1 MNIEQDLFKRSTL
14 LPDKLLSFGFV
25 KKDNIY
31 KYSTKIMNNK
41 FRVDIGINKESIHG
55 KIYDLST
62 NDEYTNFRI
71 EDFGAF
77 SNTIREKYIEVLK
90 SIRNNCFVSKYFISD
105 QSNRIANMIVKNF
118 NCEPE
123 FLWEKN
129 PGFGVFRNAPS
140 DKWFAIIM
148 NIDKSKVVSESSG
161 EVEVI
166 NVKSDDFTESYLK
179 KKGIYPAYHMN
190 KKSWVTIIL
199 DDTLSDAEIL
209 NIISTSYD
217 SFPAPNTWVIPANPK
232 YYDLISDF
240 AKSDIMFWHQNMS
253 VSKDDTVYIYVA
265 EPYSAILYKCVVIE
279 TNIPD
284 GEKLLMKLKLKKEYS
299 KEEYPFTKLKEYGL
313 TAIRGPRTI
322 PNKLAKVLTE

>member
-14 LPDKLLSFGFV
+14 IPDKLLSFGFV

-31 KYSTKIMNNK
+31 KYSTKIMHDK
-41 FRVDIGINKESIHG
+41 FRVDIEVNKESIHG

-62 NDEYTNFRI
+62 NEEYTNFRI

-90 SIRNNCFVSKYFISD
+90 SIRNNCFVSKYFIGS

-199 DDTLSDAEIL
+199 DDTLSDAKIL

-279 TNIPD
+279 ANITD
-284 GEKLLMKLKLKKEYS
+284 GDKMLMKLKLKKEYS

-313 TAIRGPRTI
+313 TAIRGPRTM
-322 PNKLAKVLTE
+322 PNKLAKVLAE

>member
-14 LPDKLLSFGFV
+14 IPDKLLSFGFV
-25 KKDNIY
+25 KEGNIY
-31 KYSTKIMNNK
+31 KYSTKIMHDK
-41 FRVDIGINKESIHG
+41 FRVDIEVNKESIHG

-90 SIRNNCFVSKYFISD
+90 SIRNNCFVSKYFIGN

-123 FLWEKN
+123 FLWENN
-129 PGFGVFRNAPS
+129 PGYGVFRNAPS

-148 NIDKSKVVSESSG
+148 NIDKSKVVSKSSG

-217 SFPAPNTWVIPANPK
+217 SFSAPNTWVIPANPK

-240 AKSDIMFWHQNMS
+240 AKNDIMFWHQNMS
-253 VSKDDTVYIYVA
+253 VSKGDSVYIYVA

-279 TNIPD
+279 ANIPD
-284 GEKLLMKLKLKKEYS
+284 DKKLLMKLKLKKEYS

-313 TAIRGPRTI
+313 TAIRGPRTM
-322 PNKLAKVLTE
+322 PNKLAKVLAE